1 MMPYDDIKSLL
12 KKRLT
17 EKRCY
22 HSLCVA
28 DAARHLAEK
37 YGADDDKMYLAGLLH
52 DITKNTSD
60 DEQLKLFARFGI
72 ILTDVEKA
80 SPQIWHAMSGSLCR
94 T

>member
-17 EKRCY
+17 EKRRY

-37 YGADDDKMYLAGLLH
+37 
-52 DITKNTSD
+52 IRCRCRQN
-60 DEQLKLFARFGI
+60 
-72 ILTDVEKA
+72 V
-80 SPQIWHAMSGSLCR
+80 PCR
-94 T
+94 TAA

>member
-17 EKRCY
+17 EKRRY

-37 YGADDDKMYLAGLLH
+37 YGADADKMYLAGLLH
-52 DITKNTSD
+52 D
-60 DEQLKLFARFGI
+60 L
-72 ILTDVEKA
+72 
-80 SPQIWHAMSGSLCR
+80 SLIHI
-94 T
+94 

>member
-1 MMPYDDIKSLL
+1 MPYDDIKSLL

-37 YGADDDKMYLAGLLH
+37 YGADADKMYLAGLLH
-52 DITKNTSD
+52 DITVEIVRKVWYNSNRCRKSVASD
-60 DEQLKLFARFGI
+60 MAR
-72 ILTDVEKA
+72 DV
-80 SPQIWHAMSGSLCR
+80 GRSLCR